1 MERLKVGIV
10 GLGNWGLCH
19 LEAYRDL
26 PFVEVVAVCDIRLE
40 RRQIASERYGVPYTF
55 EDAES
60 MMKLPEIGLVSVVT
74 FERDHLRPA
83 LLALSAGKN
92 VLVEKPVATKVEEAR
107 AMREAARK
115 SGKFIVPGHLLRF
128 EPKYAEIRRM
138 IAAGELGAVASIY
151 LKRSRER
158 SLFQTY
164 RRTHTVHE
172 LMVHDLDQAIW
183 YAGGRVKRVY
193 ASGRFAQDADSP
205 EVLWAQ
211 LTFDN
216 GVIAVLHANWMT
228 PDEAGIAIN
237 DCTEVIGEKGTAC
250 FDTNAAGVQLLGTG
264 GRRTTDL
271 SVHHNQNGRIIGALK
286 EQLAYVSLCA
296 LNGTTPD
303 ILSFDDAIH
312 GLEVAEAIVQS
323 ARGGRVV
330 DLS

>member
-10 GLGNWGLCH
+10 GLGSWGLCH

-26 PFVEVVAVCDIRLE
+26 PFVEVAAVSDIRPE
-40 RRQIASERYGVPYTF
+40 RRQLAKEQYGVPHVF
-55 EDAES
+55 EDAEG
-60 MMKLPEIGLVSVVT
+60 MMQLPEIGLVSVVT
-74 FERDHLRPA
+74 YEQDHLRPA

-92 VLVEKPVATKVEEAR
+92 VLVEKPVATKAEEAR
-107 AMREAARK
+107 MMREAAEK

-138 IAAGELGAVASIY
+138 IAAGELGKVASIY
-151 LKRSRER
+151 MKRSRES
-158 SLFQTY
+158 SLFRTY

-193 ASGRFAQDADSP
+193 ANGRFPPGTDSP
-205 EVLWAQ
+205 EVLWAH
-211 LTFDN
+211 LAFDN

-237 DCTEVIGEKGTAC
+237 DCTEVIGDKGTAC
-250 FDTNAAGVQLLGTG
+250 FDTVAAGVQLLGAG

-271 SVHHNQNGRIIGALK
+271 SVHRNQDGRVTGALK

-296 LNGTTPD
+296 MNGTDPD
-303 ILSFDDAIH
+303 MLSFEDAIH
-312 GLEVAEAIVQS
+312 GLEVAEAIAAS
-323 ARGGRVV
+323 AWEGRVV
-330 DLS
+330 DL